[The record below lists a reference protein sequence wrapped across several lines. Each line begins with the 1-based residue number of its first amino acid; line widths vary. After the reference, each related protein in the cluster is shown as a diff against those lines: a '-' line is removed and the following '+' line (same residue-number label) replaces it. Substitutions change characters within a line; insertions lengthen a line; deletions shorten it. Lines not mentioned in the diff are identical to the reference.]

1 MSILTSILGEGLS
14 APIKAIGN
22 ALDSVTTSDEE
33 RLQAQA
39 VLEKLAQ
46 HPAELQVELNKLES
60 QHSSIFIAGWRPF
73 LGWICGLGLSFAF
86 ICNPLIQWFT
96 GHPGPQL
103 PMETIHDLVIAL
115 LGLGA
120 LRTYEKQKGV
130 ASK

>member
-1 MSILTSILGEGLS
+1 MSILTSLLGEGLS
-14 APIKAIGN
+14 APINAIGN
-22 ALDSVTTSDEE
+22 ALDSIVTSDEE

-39 VLEKLAQ
+39 VLQKLAQ

-60 QHSSIFIAGWRPF
+60 QHSSIFVAGWRPF

-86 ICNPLIQWFT
+86 ILNPIAQWLT

-103 PMETIHDLVIAL
+103 PMDTIHDLVIAL
-115 LGLGA
+115 LGLGT
-120 LRTYEKQKGV
+120 LRTYEKYKGV